1 MNDPTIRPH
10 VRPSYK
16 AVIVY
21 ENGQTE
27 NVLAHSLDAIVSVA
41 EYYSAIYQSEIH
53 LVKIIKLCASPQ
65 SESKTHTTA
74 LSR

>member
-27 NVLAHSLDAIVSVA
+27 TALAHSLDGVTLLA
-41 EYYSAIYQSEIH
+41 EMYSEKYQSEIH
-53 LVKIIKLCASPQ
+53 LVKITRICV
-65 SESKTHTTA
+65 
-74 LSR
+74 